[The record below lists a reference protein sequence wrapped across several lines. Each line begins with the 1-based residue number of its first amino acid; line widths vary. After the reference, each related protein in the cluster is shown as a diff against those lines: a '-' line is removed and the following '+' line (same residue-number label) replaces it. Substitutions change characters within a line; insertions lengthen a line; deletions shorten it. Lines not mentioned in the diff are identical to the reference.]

1 MVFSKFAGDVPAF
14 YGDTRSTE
22 LGLRAERS
30 EWRHVND
37 ALSLTV
43 VDLPSICI
51 TISEGSVSDPI
62 ARLAPSNLSG
72 NSEATLDSAAAPVG
86 VSAADLGSIGPY
98 RLIRKLGEGG
108 MGQVWLA
115 EQSAPVKRQVALKI
129 IKAGRYDESALLRFD
144 LERQALAIMDHP
156 AIAKVF
162 DAGSTAEGQPYF
174 VMEYVPGLLITTY
187 CDQKGLSVRE
197 RLALLIKVCEGV
209 QHAHQKAIMHRDLK
223 PSNILVVEVDGKP
236 MPRIIDFGIAK
247 AISQQGE
254 DETLVTR
261 AGGSVG
267 TLGYMSPEQAD
278 PTVPDVDTRTDVY
291 SLGVVLYELLTGVL
305 PFDPRQWK
313 TKPFH
318 ELLRQLHEVDPPRP
332 STRINTDSGGAAK
345 NMGIELNKLVR
356 QLRGDLDWITLKA
369 LERER
374 ERRYS
379 SPSDLAAD
387 LNRYLRDEPI
397 AARPPSISYRTR
409 KFVRRNRLAVAFT
422 ASLVV
427 LGIGFAIS
435 LAIERNNARREADTS
450 KRVSDFM
457 ASMFKVSDPSVS
469 RGNTVTAREIL
480 DKASAQIETG
490 LGQDPQVQARLM
502 QTMGMTY
509 RGLGLSE
516 QARTLLEHAVK
527 IQTRTLGPDNPETL
541 RSLAELGSVVKAQG
555 GFADSEKL
563 LRRALAGQQRTLGP
577 DHPETMD
584 TVNFLTD
591 TLEAEGHLAEAEGLL
606 RRTIANQR
614 RMIGPENG
622 ATLRS
627 MRSLTQIL
635 LDQGHFAEAEKFGRE
650 TMALEQHAL
659 GSDHPGTLWS
669 MNELALTL
677 QQEGRYADAEKL
689 FRETV
694 AVDTRVLGP
703 DHDNTRAAL
712 GNLGVTLWE
721 ENRLAEAEA
730 IQRDELSRT
739 RKAMGPENPDTL
751 DSMDDLAITL
761 GKEHKLDES
770 EKLLRDAVEIG
781 ARTIGPTASPTRKA
795 VANLATTLAYEK
807 RADQSI
813 AWFEKLM
820 EYSSKAEGTAMVDA
834 HYEYAAGLSILGRRD
849 QAFDHLQEAVQ
860 LGFDNTNQ
868 LTTDDDLKPLHDDP
882 RFQAL
887 LEEIHRKQPVA
898 SK

>member
-1 MVFSKFAGDVPAF
+1 
-14 YGDTRSTE
+14 
-22 LGLRAERS
+22 
-30 EWRHVND
+30 
-37 ALSLTV
+37 
-43 VDLPSICI
+43 
-51 TISEGSVSDPI
+51 
-62 ARLAPSNLSG
+62 
-72 NSEATLDSAAAPVG
+72 
-86 VSAADLGSIGPY
+86 
-98 RLIRKLGEGG
+98 
-108 MGQVWLA
+108 
-115 EQSAPVKRQVALKI
+115 
-129 IKAGRYDESALLRFD
+129 
-144 LERQALAIMDHP
+144 
-156 AIAKVF
+156 
-162 DAGSTAEGQPYF
+162 
-174 VMEYVPGLLITTY
+174 
-187 CDQKGLSVRE
+187 
-197 RLALLIKVCEGV
+197 
-209 QHAHQKAIMHRDLK
+209 
-223 PSNILVVEVDGKP
+223 

-261 AGGSVG
+261 AGRSVG

-278 PTVPDVDTRTDVY
+278 PTVRDVDTRTDVY

-313 TKPFH
+313 TKPLH
-318 ELLRQLHEVDPPRP
+318 ELLRQLHEEDPPTP
-332 STRINTDSGGAAK
+332 STRVNADSSGAAK
-345 NMGIELNKLVR
+345 NIRIELNKLVR

-397 AARPPSISYRTR
+397 TARPPSVSYRTR
-409 KFVRRNRLAVAFT
+409 KFVRRNRLAVVFT
-422 ASLVV
+422 AALAL

-435 LAIERNNARREADTS
+435 LAIERNRARREADTS

-457 ASMFKVSDPSVS
+457 AGMFKISDPTES

-480 DKASAQIETG
+480 DKASEQIETG

-502 QTMGMTY
+502 QTMGITY
-509 RGLGLSE
+509 RGLGLYE
-516 QARTLLEHAVK
+516 KAHTLLQHAVS
-527 IQTRTLGPDNPETL
+527 IQARTLGPDNPETL
-541 RSLAELGSVVKAQG
+541 RSLAVLGAVVKAQG

-584 TVNFLTD
+584 TVSFLTD

-606 RRTIANQR
+606 RRTITNQQ
-614 RMIGPENG
+614 RMIGPENR

-635 LDQGHFAEAEKFGRE
+635 RDQGHLAEAEKFGRE

-669 MNELALTL
+669 MNQLALTL
-677 QQEGRYADAEKL
+677 EQEGRYADAEKL
-689 FRETV
+689 FRETL
-694 AVDTRVLGP
+694 AIETRVLGP

-712 GNLGVTLWE
+712 GNLGVTLQE
-721 ENRLAEAEA
+721 EKRLTEAEA
-730 IQRDELSRT
+730 IQREELSRT
-739 RKAMGPENPDTL
+739 RKAMGPENPNTL
-751 DSMDDLAITL
+751 DSMDNLAITL

-781 ARTIGPTASPTRKA
+781 VRTIGPTASTTRNA
-795 VANLATTLAYEK
+795 VGNLATTLAYEK
-807 RADQSI
+807 RADQSM

-834 HYEYAAGLSILGRRD
+834 HYQYAAGLSILGRRD
-849 QAFDHLQEAVQ
+849 QAVEHLQEAVK
-860 LGFDNTNQ
+860 LGFENTNQ

-882 RFQAL
+882 RFQTL
-887 LEEIHRKQPVA
+887 LEEMQKKQPVA
-898 SK
+898 FK

>member
-1 MVFSKFAGDVPAF
+1 MS
-14 YGDTRSTE
+14 
-22 LGLRAERS
+22 
-30 EWRHVND
+30 D
-37 ALSLTV
+37 APSIGV
-43 VDLPSICI
+43 VDFPSICI
-51 TISEGSVSDPI
+51 TIPEGSVSDPA
-62 ARLAPSNLSG
+62 ARTTPHNLSG
-72 NSEATLDSAAAPVG
+72 NSDPEATLDSDAASVG
-86 VSAADLGSIGPY
+86 VSAPDLGSIGPY

-115 EQSAPVKRQVALKI
+115 EQSAPVKRRVALKI
-129 IKAGRYDESALLRFD
+129 IKAGHYDESALLRFD
-144 LERQALAIMDHP
+144 VERQTLAIMNHP

-174 VMEYVPGLLITTY
+174 VMEYVPGLLITAY
-187 CDQKGLSVRE
+187 CDQKRLPVQE

-223 PSNILVVEVDGKP
+223 PSNILVVEVDGRP

-254 DETLVTR
+254 DATLVTC

-278 PTVPDVDTRTDVY
+278 PTVRDVDTRTDVY

-313 TKPFH
+313 TKPLH
-318 ELLRQLHEVDPPRP
+318 ELLRQLHEEDPPRP
-332 STRINTDSGGAAK
+332 STRVNADSGGAAR
-345 NMGIELNKLVR
+345 NSGIELKKLVR

-369 LERER
+369 LERVR

-397 AARPPSISYRTR
+397 TARPPSVSYRTR
-409 KFVRRNRLAVAFT
+409 KFVRRNHLAVAFT
-422 ASLVV
+422 AALVV

-435 LAIERNNARREADTS
+435 LAMERNRARREADTS

-457 ASMFKVSDPSVS
+457 AGMFKISDPTES

-480 DKASAQIETG
+480 DKASEQIETG

-502 QTMGMTY
+502 QTMGITY
-509 RGLGLSE
+509 RGLGLFE
-516 QARTLLEHAVK
+516 QAHTLLEHAVR
-527 IQTRTLGPDNPETL
+527 IQVRTLGPDNPETL
-541 RSLAELGSVVKAQG
+541 RSLAVLGSVVKAQG

-584 TVNFLTD
+584 TVSFLTD

-606 RRTIANQR
+606 RRTITNQQ
-614 RMIGPENG
+614 RMIGAENG

-635 LDQGHFAEAEKFGRE
+635 RDQGHFAEAEKFGRE

-669 MNELALTL
+669 MNQLALTL

-689 FRETV
+689 FRDTLAIE
-694 AVDTRVLGP
+694 TRVLGP

-712 GNLGVTLWE
+712 SNLGVTLQE
-721 ENRLAEAEA
+721 EKRLPEAEA
-730 IQRDELSRT
+730 IQREELSRT
-739 RKAMGPENPDTL
+739 REAMGPENPNTL

-761 GKEHKLDES
+761 GKERKLDES
-770 EKLLRDAVEIG
+770 EKLLRAAVEIG
-781 ARTIGPTASPTRKA
+781 VRTIGPTASTTRNA
-795 VANLATTLAYEK
+795 VGNLATTLAYEK

-834 HYEYAAGLSILGRRD
+834 HYQYAAGLSMLSRRD
-849 QAFDHLQEAVQ
+849 QAFEHLQEAVK
-860 LGFDNTNQ
+860 LGFENTNQ

-887 LEEIHRKQPVA
+887 LEQIQKKQSVA

>member
-1 MVFSKFAGDVPAF
+1 
-14 YGDTRSTE
+14 
-22 LGLRAERS
+22 
-30 EWRHVND
+30 
-37 ALSLTV
+37 
-43 VDLPSICI
+43 
-51 TISEGSVSDPI
+51 VSDPT
-62 ARLAPSNLSG
+62 AKSTPHNLSG
-72 NSEATLDSAAAPVG
+72 NSDPEATLDSAAAPVG
-86 VSAADLGSIGPY
+86 VSAPDLGSIGPY

-115 EQSAPVKRQVALKI
+115 EQSTPVKRQVALKV
-129 IKAGRYDESALLRFD
+129 IKAGLYDESALLRFD
-144 LERQALAIMDHP
+144 LERQTLAIMNHP

-187 CDQKGLSVRE
+187 CDQKRLSVQE
-197 RLALLIKVCEGV
+197 RLALFIKVCEGV

-254 DETLVTR
+254 DKTLVTCV
-261 AGGSVG
+261 GGSVG

-278 PTVPDVDTRTDVY
+278 PSAPDVDTRTDVY

-313 TKPFH
+313 TKPLH

-332 STRINTDSGGAAK
+332 STRVNADSSGAAK
-345 NMGIELNKLVR
+345 SCGIELNKLVR

-379 SPSDLAAD
+379 SPSDLGAD

-397 AARPPSISYRTR
+397 TARPPSVSYRTR
-409 KFVRRNRLAVAFT
+409 KFVRRNRLAVVFT
-422 ASLVV
+422 AALVL

-435 LAIERNNARREADTS
+435 LAIERNRARREADSS

-457 ASMFKVSDPSVS
+457 AGMFKISDPSVS
-469 RGNTVTAREIL
+469 RGNSVTAREIL
-480 DKASAQIETG
+480 DKASEQIETG

-502 QTMGMTY
+502 QTMGITY
-509 RGLGLSE
+509 RGLGLYE
-516 QARTLLEHAVK
+516 QAHTLLEHAVR

-541 RSLAELGSVVKAQG
+541 RSLAVLGSVVKGQG

-584 TVNFLTD
+584 TVSFLTD

-606 RRTIANQR
+606 RRTITNQQ

-635 LDQGHFAEAEKFGRE
+635 RDQGHFAEAEKFGRE

-669 MNELALTL
+669 MNQLALTL

-689 FRETV
+689 FRETL
-694 AVDTRVLGP
+694 AIETRVLGP
-703 DHDNTRAAL
+703 DHGNTRATL
-712 GNLGVTLWE
+712 GNLGVTLQE
-721 ENRLAEAEA
+721 EEHLAEAEA
-730 IQRDELSRT
+730 IQREELSRT
-739 RKAMGPENPDTL
+739 RKAMGPENPNTL

-781 ARTIGPTASPTRKA
+781 VRTIGPTAYTTRIA
-795 VANLATTLAYEK
+795 VGNLATTLAYEK

-820 EYSSKAEGTAMVDA
+820 EYSSKAEGTAMVSA
-834 HYEYAAGLSILGRRD
+834 HYQYAAGLSILGRRD
-849 QAFDHLQEAVQ
+849 QAFEHLQEAVK
-860 LGFDNTNQ
+860 LGFEDTNQ
-868 LTTDDDLKPLHDDP
+868 LATDDDLKPLHDDP
-882 RFQAL
+882 RFRTL
-887 LEEIHRKQPVA
+887 LEEIQKKQPVA